1 MFRLLFLNTNGMAFA
16 YNPDRSPHILISDL
30 LITYGQ
36 ADVSTVCVQSGHS
49 DTVTREE
56 RMFGRGIIIIIFY
69 TFGPWLVGLRAR
81 NLWIQKADCNTS
93 YTCRQESV
101 LGPGPLIV

>member
-1 MFRLLFLNTNGMAFA
+1 MFRLLFLNINGMAFA

-56 RMFGRGIIIIIFY
+56 RMFGRGIINNYFLH
-69 TFGPWLVGLRAR
+69 FWSMVV
-81 NLWIQKADCNTS
+81 WIEGKKPLDT
-93 YTCRQESV
+93 ES
-101 LGPGPLIV
+101 